1 MDPQVSQ
8 ETQSQPW
15 YAAWRAIWIAQYEL
29 LQSMDIYGGNCAP
42 YEAGARGRFC
52 ECVGR

>member
-15 YAAWRAIWIAQYEL
+15 YAEWRAM
-29 LQSMDIYGGNCAP
+29 LQSMGIYGGNCAP

-52 ECVGR
+52 ACVGR